1 MKKLLSVLLFAPLVL
16 FGQEPISYQLSSG
29 WNMLGYTGTAYGN
42 GIVEQM
48 DAALGNG
55 AGTANTFQI
64 IKNVSGQFWSAA
76 FAQIT
81 EFNPGEGYMMY
92 VDGSPT
98 TVNFQQSSGY
108 ISGIEYQLSSG
119 WNMVVFTG
127 DVNSE
132 RDIVSAMD
140 AALGNG
146 AGTASTFLVI
156 KNVSG
161 QFWSADFAQITE
173 FNPGEAYMMYVHG
186 EPTTINFQQ

>member
-1 MKKLLSVLLFAPLVL
+1 MKKLLSILLFAPLVL

-29 WNMLGYTGTAYGN
+29 WNMVGYTGTADNN

-55 AGTANTFQI
+55 AGTANTFYI
-64 IKNVSGQFWSAA
+64 IKNVSGQFWTAA
-76 FAQIT
+76 FTQIST
-81 EFNPGEGYMMY
+81 FTPGEGYMMY
-92 VDGSPT
+92 VHGDPT
-98 TVNFQQSSGY
+98 TVNFQSNGY
-108 ISGIEYQLSSG
+108 ISGIEYQLYAG

-132 RDIVSAMD
+132 RNIVIAMD

-146 AGTASTFLVI
+146 AGTANTFQVI
-156 KNVSG
+156 KNASG
-161 QFWSADFAQITE
+161 QFWSAAYAQITE

-186 EPTTINFQQ
+186 DPTTVNFQQ